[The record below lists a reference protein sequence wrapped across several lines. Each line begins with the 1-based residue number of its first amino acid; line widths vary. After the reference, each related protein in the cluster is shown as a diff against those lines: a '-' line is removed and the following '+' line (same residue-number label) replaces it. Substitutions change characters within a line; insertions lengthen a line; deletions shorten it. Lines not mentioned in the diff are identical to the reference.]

1 MKNTFV
7 TLARYQYSSEAQ
19 IVKGKLQSE
28 GIPVFLVDQVLI
40 DTDPLVSQAI
50 GGVKLDVRQEDAARA
65 GAILD
70 EIQSYSIDNAG
81 NSLLCPRCYSAEV
94 KVYTH
99 IRDMRSFL
107 AFLFSFLT
115 LTLPIH
121 TSYDYHCENCG
132 ENFNLDKD

>member
-50 GGVKLDVRQEDAARA
+50 GGIKLEVRQEDAARA
-65 GAILD
+65 SAILK
-70 EIQSYSIDNAG
+70 EIQNYSIDDAG
-81 NSLLCPRCYSAEV
+81 NSLVCPNCDSDEV

-115 LTLPIH
+115 FTLPIH

-132 ENFNLDKD
+132 ENFNLDRG

>member
-7 TLARYQYSSEAQ
+7 TLSRYQYSSEAQ
-19 IVKGKLQSE
+19 IIKGKLQSE
-28 GIPVFLVDQVLI
+28 GIRVFLVDQVLI

-50 GGVKLDVRQEDAARA
+50 GGIKLDVRQEDAARA
-65 GAILD
+65 SAILE
-70 EIQSYSIDNAG
+70 EIESYSIDDAG
-81 NSLLCPRCYSAEV
+81 NNLICPNCKSDKV

-115 LTLPIH
+115 FTLPIH
-121 TSYDYHCENCG
+121 TSYDYHCENCK
-132 ENFNLDKD
+132 ENFNLDRD